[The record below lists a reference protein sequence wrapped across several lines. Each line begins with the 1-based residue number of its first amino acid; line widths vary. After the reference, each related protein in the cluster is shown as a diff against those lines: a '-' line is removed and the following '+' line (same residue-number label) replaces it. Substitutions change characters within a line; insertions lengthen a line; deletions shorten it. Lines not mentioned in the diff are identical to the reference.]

1 MATAIITES
10 DTVDQKLQALFA
22 KPVQAQVVT
31 YTTNARTLLPLK
43 DGTLSIT
50 IGTDGTKAYIAFG
63 DANVSAG
70 ATTGTFDAWQAA
82 NTLVTYLRGSK
93 NITHVAL
100 YDGQS

>member
-22 KPVQAQVVT
+22 KPIQTQVVT
-31 YTTNARTLLPLK
+31 YTSTARNSVPIK
-43 DGTLSIT
+43 DDTRAIT

-63 DANVSAG
+63 DETVTAG
-70 ATTGTFDAWQAA
+70 ATTGTFHAWQAA

-93 NITHVAL
+93 DITHVAL
-100 YDGQS
+100 YDGST